1 MANEIAFDYQ
11 PTGATTLY
19 AILRLQKQMVNA
31 STGALQAIS
40 SANWTSSVI
49 TLSDTG
55 NVGHYFASVPGS
67 TPAGD
72 YSYSIASNAS
82 PVIGDTTIG
91 IGNVSWTGTAESF
104 PLASS
109 SATATSVGVTA
120 GAVSATVS
128 GGSGMTLVSTGPTTV
143 AVTTTPAN
151 GSDIVLSNNSGTMN
165 LSLTAPSNGT
175 LSWQI
180 LVRPVSGGTGSLAL
194 DGASAAIYSRTQPA
208 VYPIPAGT
216 TVNYF
221 IRDKGGGA
229 VLPTGYAYYLSLT
242 NSNASSANASYSLTT

>member
-109 SATATSVGVTA
+109 SATATSVGVT
-120 GAVSATVS
+120 GGSVSATVS
-128 GGSGMTLVSTGPTTV
+128 GGSGMTLSNANFTPTVSSTPTTT
-143 AVTTTPAN
+143 ADTAIT
-151 GSDIVLSNNSGTMN
+151 NNSGLYAVDFTSPGNSAMTW
-165 LSLTAPSNGT
+165 SLYVRRASGAKGLFVASNATVQANDGNTYTNGVPPSGFAQYQIQTA
-175 LSWQI
+175 I
-180 LVRPVSGGTGSLAL
+180 TGSAYYFVVTSSS
-194 DGASAAIYSRTQPA
+194 ASGQAAAINCVS
-208 VYPIPAGT
+208 
-216 TVNYF
+216 
-221 IRDKGGGA
+221 
-229 VLPTGYAYYLSLT
+229 
-242 NSNASSANASYSLTT
+242 